1 MLLGAIVP
9 EWAGFAGILVAIA
22 TGLGAVVAIF
32 KANMAMATI
41 TLLEANNGALKD
53 QNDGQQ
59 REIDKQQASIFALQ
73 KQVASQ
79 EGQIDT
85 LKDLASGKKAVDE
98 LAIVLAD
105 RHAQLMAAL
114 GGGGSV
120 P

>member
-1 MLLGAIVP
+1 MVLGAIVP

-41 TLLEANNGALKD
+41 VLLEANNGALT
-53 QNDGQQ
+53 QTNEMQQ
-59 REIDKQQASIFALQ
+59 LQLDKQDATIDGLK
-73 KQVASQ
+73 KQGAAQ
-79 EGQIDT
+79 QGQIDT
-85 LKDLASGKKAVDE
+85 LKELASGKKAVDE
-98 LAIVLAD
+98 LALVLAD

-114 GGGGSV
+114 GGGRI